1 MQLNATL
8 AADNAAGCR
17 RSCRMPVSAGTRSAR
32 DAGHPAACKQDLPH
46 GPAHLKNLWK
56 ARRLGMNVNRR
67 LVSAAIATAA
77 AALFATGVVS
87 TATAQEVKVKCYGAN
102 ACKGK
107 SECKTSMSGCKGK
120 NACKGQGF
128 EQMTEKACV
137 DKLGRA

>member
-1 MQLNATL
+1 M
-8 AADNAAGCR
+8 D
-17 RSCRMPVSAGTRSAR
+17 
-32 DAGHPAACKQDLPH
+32 
-46 GPAHLKNLWK
+46 
-56 ARRLGMNVNRR
+56 VNRR

-87 TATAQEVKVKCYGAN
+87 TATAQEVKVKCYAAN

-107 SECKTSMSGCKGK
+107 SECKTSMSDKGK

-128 EQMTEKACV
+128 EQMTEKACI